1 MSQERQVVFPHA
13 LIIPLPMYPVFFPS
27 TSLHSQ
33 SHIHKWKTHQQTCSP
48 VFSLVPSLAFSLRS
62 PPFSRFFPLIRTPP
76 KYLEYKSDL
85 ACYRPFSPPTSPL
98 PLCTF
103 RPLLLSFLAILSSL
117 LCVCVCVR
125 AFLSVGFL
133 SADRVRHALLTQQWR
148 HTGER
153 NGGGMLAT
161 DWLTRRGVSCSGW
174 SPDWLEERIAK
185 GEEVW
190 VSISPPTCWS
200 FECSAEVECR
210 L

>member
-1 MSQERQVVFPHA
+1 MSQERQVVFLHA

-117 LCVCVCVR
+117 LCVC
-125 AFLSVGFL
+125 ALFFLLVSSQLIEWGMLCSL
-133 SADRVRHALLTQQWR
+133 SSEGIQGR
-148 HTGER
+148 GG
-153 NGGGMLAT
+153 GGGMLPT

-200 FECSAEVECR
+200 FECSAKVECR

>member
-1 MSQERQVVFPHA
+1 MSQERQVVFLHA
-13 LIIPLPMYPVFFPS
+13 LIIPLPMYPFFFPS

-48 VFSLVPSLAFSLRS
+48 VFALVPSLAFSLRS

-117 LCVCVCVR
+117 VCVC

-153 NGGGMLAT
+153 KGGDASNWLA
-161 DWLTRRGVSCSGW
+161 DQ
-174 SPDWLEERIAK
+174 K
-185 GEEVW
+185 GGQ
-190 VSISPPTCWS
+190 
-200 FECSAEVECR
+200 